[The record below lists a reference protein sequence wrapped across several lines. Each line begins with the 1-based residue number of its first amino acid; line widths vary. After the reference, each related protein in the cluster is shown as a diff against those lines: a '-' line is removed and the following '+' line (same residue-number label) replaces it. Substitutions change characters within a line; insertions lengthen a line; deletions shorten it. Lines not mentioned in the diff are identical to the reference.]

1 MIQTCVFKMPQQ
13 RDKPED
19 KSRFITYSDID
30 IRNIAAVVANVTFL
44 YGKLRGK
51 EFDREGMRDVAE
63 ELIIDAIPLYRQ
75 YIPND
80 IHNVLKNLNVDY
92 IERFAQRILDEN

>member
-1 MIQTCVFKMPQQ
+1 MPSQKGED
-13 RDKPED
+13 DK
-19 KSRFITYSDID
+19 KSRLITYSDID

-44 YGKLRGK
+44 YGKLIGK

-75 YIPND
+75 YMPND
-80 IHNVLKNLNVDY
+80 IHNVLKNLNIDY
-92 IERFAQRILDEN
+92 IERIAKGILDSH